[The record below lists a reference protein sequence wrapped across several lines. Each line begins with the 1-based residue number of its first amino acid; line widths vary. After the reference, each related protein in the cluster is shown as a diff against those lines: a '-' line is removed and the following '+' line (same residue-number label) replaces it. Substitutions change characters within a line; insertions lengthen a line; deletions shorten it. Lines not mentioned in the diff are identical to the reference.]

1 MKPEFL
7 AIVGIY
13 ARAFLAVAGEIGS
26 MSVMAIYQESTAE
39 ALFFLIRRPICELS
53 YLGLELA
60 QPQETL
66 TAYTLR
72 MTLYSC

>member
-1 MKPEFL
+1 
-7 AIVGIY
+7 
-13 ARAFLAVAGEIGS
+13 
-26 MSVMAIYQESTAE
+26 MAIYQESTAE